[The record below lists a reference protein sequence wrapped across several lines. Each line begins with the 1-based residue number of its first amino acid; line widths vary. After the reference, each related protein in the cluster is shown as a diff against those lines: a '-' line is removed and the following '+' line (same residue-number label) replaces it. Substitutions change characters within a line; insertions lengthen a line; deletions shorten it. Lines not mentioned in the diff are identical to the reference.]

1 MPGFARVSRA
11 SVKELRDRVGSVKNT
26 KKITSAMKLVA
37 AAKVRR
43 AQDAV
48 LKTHPFSETLQKVL
62 GGLIVRLKKD
72 NFDSPLM
79 QDRPVKKV
87 CCLYSPWHTVVVVV
101 PCVLSTPAATDFVA
115 SIKCSWSLSGGN
127 GMREWQFNTRKGH
140 DVIVARCADE
150 RACMASLVRI
160 FSQSCEFALPAYFS
174 TYVRSD
180 LHWH

>member
-1 MPGFARVSRA
+1 MSRA

-48 LKTHPFSETLQKVL
+48 LKTRPFSETLQKVL

-101 PCVLSTPAATDFVA
+101 LCVLSTPAATDFVA

-127 GMREWQFNTRKGH
+127 GMREWQFNAVRCAGLHREKG
-140 DVIVARCADE
+140 ARCDSGPLCRRE
-150 RACMASLVRI
+150 SLRGL
-160 FSQSCEFALPAYFS
+160 SCVHIQPIL
-174 TYVRSD
+174 
-180 LHWH
+180 

>member
-1 MPGFARVSRA
+1 
-11 SVKELRDRVGSVKNT
+11 
-26 KKITSAMKLVA
+26 MKLVA

-48 LKTHPFSETLQKVL
+48 LKTRPFSETLQKVL

-101 PCVLSTPAATDFVA
+101 PCVLSTPAATDLICGVDQVQ
-115 SIKCSWSLSGGN
+115 LVLVG
-127 GMREWQFNTRKGH
+127 RQRH
-140 DVIVARCADE
+140 E
-150 RACMASLVRI
+150 RMAI
-160 FSQSCEFALPAYFS
+160 
-174 TYVRSD
+174 
-180 LHWH
+180 

>member
-48 LKTHPFSETLQKVL
+48 LKTRPFSETLQKVL

-101 PCVLSTPAATDFVA
+101 TVRAFDARRATNFVA
-115 SIKCSWSLSGGN
+115 SIKCSWSLWGGN
-127 GMREWQFNTRKGH
+127 STREWQFNAVRCAGLHREKG
-140 DVIVARCADE
+140 ARCDSGPLCRRE
-150 RACMASLVRI
+150 SLHGL
-160 FSQSCEFALPAYFS
+160 SCVHIQPIL
-174 TYVRSD
+174 
-180 LHWH
+180 

>member
-48 LKTHPFSETLQKVL
+48 LKTRPFSETLQKVL

-87 CCLYSPWHTVVVVV
+87 CSLCSPWHLVVEVV
-101 PCVLSTPAATDFVA
+101 PCVFRSPRPRVPGVESVHLVLIGGQGHERMA
-115 SIKCSWSLSGGN
+115 IQRSLLCG
-127 GMREWQFNTRKGH
+127 FT
-140 DVIVARCADE
+140 
-150 RACMASLVRI
+150 
-160 FSQSCEFALPAYFS
+160 
-174 TYVRSD
+174 
-180 LHWH
+180 

>member
-1 MPGFARVSRA
+1 MSRA

-48 LKTHPFSETLQKVL
+48 LKTRPFSETLQKVL

-101 PCVLSTPAATDFVA
+101 TVRAFDARRATNFVA
-115 SIKCSWSLSGGN
+115 SIKCSWSLWGGN
-127 GMREWQFNTRKGH
+127 STREWQFKQFRCAGLHREKG
-140 DVIVARCADE
+140 ARCDSGPLCRRE
-150 RACMASLVRI
+150 SL
-160 FSQSCEFALPAYFS
+160 SLA
-174 TYVRSD
+174 
-180 LHWH
+180 